1 MSGILLNEK
10 SPAGEEDLQN
20 TANTITRLNVGNVA
34 SAGLLVQAA
43 DSPSSCALK
52 DTQIAD
58 SGAMLL
64 RRFNQF
70 TGLVFVVYGGLVL
83 IGREH
88 FWNLFFAETQKVTPL
103 STFLTFAVGIALC
116 TSGLFLLATS
126 LFPRDPLSED
136 LVLGTNWIVW
146 VTWVVFDW
154 VYFNAYSPVFRYLN
168 MVCSNGIL
176 LLLYYITVTL
186 YHRRE
191 GAH

>member
-1 MSGILLNEK
+1 MSDVLSNEK
-10 SPAGEEDLQN
+10 SPAGEEELQN

-34 SAGLLVQAA
+34 LAGLLAQAA
-43 DSPSSCALK
+43 GSPSSCALK
-52 DTQIAD
+52 DTRIAD

-64 RRFNQF
+64 RRFNQL

-126 LFPRDPLSED
+126 LFPRDPRSEN
-136 LVLGTNWIVW
+136 LVLCANWIVW

-154 VYFNAYSPVFRYLN
+154 FYFNAYSPVFRYLN

-176 LLLYYITVTL
+176 LVLYCITVTL

-191 GAH
+191 GAR